1 MGLLTAIRLSTPWAF
16 IFIKLHVV
24 GFSSFSICQG
34 EKQNLSKHKF
44 YSWNVLNE
52 ILIDAKLDPEDIEYS
67 NLTSQLGDDNS
78 CS

>member
-1 MGLLTAIRLSTPWAF
+1 MLTAIRLSTPWVF
-16 IFIKLHVV
+16 IFIERHVV

-44 YSWNVLNE
+44 YSWNVLKE
-52 ILIDAKLDPEDIEYS
+52 ILIDAKLNPEDVEYS